1 MIFFLD
7 YSIRVLRF
15 TAIIDIFQQKS
26 EANWTKGREFQQ
38 EQGYLVLTSK
48 STRVN
53 LFKFILNSFDIT
65 FIVGFI

>member
-1 MIFFLD
+1 MNFFLD

-38 EQGYLVLTSK
+38 E
-48 STRVN
+48 
-53 LFKFILNSFDIT
+53 
-65 FIVGFI
+65 